1 MKAVLQRVREAT
13 VAVDGTI
20 VGAIGEGLL
29 VLAGMAP
36 DDTDEILDLM
46 AQKIV
51 NLRIFEDEA
60 GKMNRSL
67 LETGGALLVVSQ
79 FTLFADCRKGRR
91 PSFAGA
97 APPQTAAALFDRF
110 VDKLRA
116 LGPRVETGVFQ
127 AMMDVRL
134 CNWGPVTIIL
144 DSADL
149 LRPRRSSGQQ
159 IVIGELVGNT
169 MDENSGKDGQR

>member
-1 MKAVLQRVREAT
+1 MKAVLQRVKEAS

-36 DDTDEILDLM
+36 DDTDDILDLM

-91 PSFAGA
+91 PSFVGA
-97 APPQTAAALFDRF
+97 APPQRAAALFDRF

-127 AMMDVRL
+127 AMMEVHQ
-134 CNWGPVTIIL
+134 CNWGPVTILL
-144 DSADL
+144 DSEDL
-149 LRPRRSSGQQ
+149 LRPRRSSAQKNGS
-159 IVIGELVGNT
+159 GELVGSP
-169 MDENSGKDGQR
+169 MDDNSGKDEQR